1 MIEKSPLPF
10 FAKERNWPDI
20 IFQRWGK
27 KSLQNCLKSLFKK
40 KTLFSIKK
48 GAGLCPPREST
59 NEMYTFQIMDL

>member
-40 KTLFSIKK
+40 KTLFSFVDLLRDDAMTARK
-48 GAGLCPPREST
+48 PR
-59 NEMYTFQIMDL
+59 